1 MRRSERPASVASFA
15 WGVLTALVASMAL
28 AATGAR
34 AASPLAPEGDS
45 HVSAAFGRSR
55 VDVDLTTHAQAIA
68 GLAIHVDGYALAVPP
83 EAWADLGGPASA
95 DLSRREDGRFVLRL
109 EGGTPSAAGAGSWVA
124 ELVFDRLALR
134 GRRLLDPATGQ
145 VRQDVDWG
153 APELLD

>member
-1 MRRSERPASVASFA
+1 MRRSERAASIARR
-15 WGVLTALVASMAL
+15 AL
-28 AATGAR
+28 AALMPLVALAAAGAR

-45 HVSAAFGRSR
+45 HVSATFGRSR
-55 VDVDLTTHAQAIA
+55 VEVDLSAHAQAVA

-83 EAWADLGGPASA
+83 QAWSDLGGPASA

-109 EGGTPSAAGAGSWVA
+109 EGGTPESAGAGPWVA
-124 ELVFDRLALR
+124 EIVFDRLALR

-145 VRQDVDWG
+145 VRQDVEWG